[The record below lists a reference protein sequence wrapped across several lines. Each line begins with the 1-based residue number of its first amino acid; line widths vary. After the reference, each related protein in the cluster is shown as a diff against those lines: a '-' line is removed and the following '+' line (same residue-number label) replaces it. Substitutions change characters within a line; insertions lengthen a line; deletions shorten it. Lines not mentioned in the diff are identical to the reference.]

1 MNKKLDKQISDIK
14 DEINDLI
21 HGIEEE
27 GRTGADICR
36 ELQYINE
43 LLDELLTE
51 NVENRESVEFVSY
64 DGEYPNLCSGLLVI
78 KVNGKLYELRHF
90 LSSCGK
96 CYFNDDGNEIVTKGD
111 WEISEYKLETYYPE
125 LIPFKEEIEKV
136 VNENVEK
143 GCCGGCL

>member
-1 MNKKLDKQISDIK
+1 MNKELRKEIWNERDKVRDL
-14 DEINDLI
+14 INDANE
-21 HGIEEE
+21 GEYIEE
-27 GRTGADICR
+27 RTFYR
-36 ELQYINE
+36 RLQAV
-43 LLDELLTE
+43 DELLTKIL
-51 NVENRESVEFVSY
+51 ENRESVEFVSY
-64 DGEYPNLCSGLLVI
+64 DGKYPNLCSGLLVI

-111 WEISEYKLETYYPE
+111 WEISEYMLETYCPE